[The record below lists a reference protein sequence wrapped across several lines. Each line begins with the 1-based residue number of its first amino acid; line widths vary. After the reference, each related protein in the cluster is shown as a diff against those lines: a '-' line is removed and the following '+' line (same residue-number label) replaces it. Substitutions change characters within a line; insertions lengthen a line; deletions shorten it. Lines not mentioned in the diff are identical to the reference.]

1 MTRLWRS
8 RRSPSGLHGGFGG
21 DDTGSTT
28 REAPALAIAVE
39 DGAST
44 PPSSRPAERDEGERG
59 RDVSQLTDRDLR
71 PWPGDRRRAV
81 IAGAIVI
88 AALVGI
94 AASLPG
100 LWVLAGTAVMALSL
114 TWRRGTDYRRNVT
127 ILCGITVA
135 LTAVDYLSWRAVVAN
150 WAGWAIAAPLLAA
163 EIFGALHTLGLQY
176 TIWPSARPRLVG
188 SEDPRP
194 RPIYVLVPTVNE
206 GAAVLRPTI
215 QGALEARQRYL
226 AAFPDGRV
234 TIVVCND
241 ARVAGV
247 KDWTEV
253 EELAQQLGVTCV
265 TRTVSGGNKAGNL
278 EHARQQ
284 VRATGDALVAI
295 FDADQ
300 VANPDFLVKT
310 VPPFADRSVGWVQT
324 GQYYG
329 NLQQPVARWANDQ
342 QALFY
347 RLLCPGKAAQNA
359 AFICGTNVVIRAA
372 ALDEIGGLPQDSVTE
387 DFAASI
393 QLHARWR
400 SVYLSD
406 VLAVG
411 LGPMDLPAFLKQQRR
426 WAIGTM
432 GVLRS
437 HWRAILIPRRGGLC
451 FEQRIQY
458 ALACTHYMCGLRD
471 LVYIVSPLA
480 FLVTGVPAVRGAT
493 LGEFLWHFLPYW
505 VASQTAFWVAA
516 RRQTGLRGVIMG
528 FGSFPVLI
536 RALVAVALGRRAGF
550 MVTSKRRRSG
560 RSWRHLTVYVVALSA
575 CFVGILLPLGQKQ
588 LRTESVAISVLWVV
602 YDIGLLASF
611 LWLGI
616 LDLRSNDAVVS
627 RPRTARPEKNG
638 RHPGGRLVPNFP
650 GISVSSRRLRSAL
663 LMPFL
668 SFPASVRRGLAICGA
683 LVLACA
689 CAAAMLTF
697 GERVARAGPIVN
709 STLWLVY
716 ELALLT
722 TLVWVVTSQPRF
734 AGAALDP
741 RRIVQAVRDRAG
753 SGRGAGRSLKEFRG
767 ALRRPTAPISLP
779 ERLSPSRRALPPA
792 LGALTVVLLAAV
804 IPRLSPAPAPE
815 NLRLAA
821 SRGADQAP
829 NLGLSLAHDIL
840 TTRPSALQARLCLS
854 FAVIGRTQ
862 DINDSLDITWAN
874 RLSSQ
879 HQQPWISLQFGNFTA
894 DGKVPLS
901 ASLPAI
907 RNGVHDTNIR
917 RWAEEI
923 HAYGKPI
930 YLTIL
935 LHVDRNWSM
944 SSAAANGGIPQ
955 DAPRAWQH
963 VRSIFDSVGDT
974 NVAWV
979 WSPADPAHDQAYA
992 PPESTI
998 DVVLQSMIRYPN
1010 TPWPDPAAVLRA
1022 VSERHPTKPFFL
1034 EVSADGPPAEK
1045 AAWLERVSS
1054 AVAAERQ
1061 VRTLLYHEG
1070 APDIHA
1076 IAAEN
1081 AIWSVESDVNSIGA
1095 MSSWR
1100 ALAGAA
1106 GGRCQSSSLAKSPVG

>member
-1 MTRLWRS
+1 MR
-8 RRSPSGLHGGFGG
+8 
-21 DDTGSTT
+21 
-28 REAPALAIAVE
+28 REAPALAVAVE
-39 DGAST
+39 DDAWT
-44 PPSSRPAERDEGERG
+44 PPSTRLAVRDESEGAGDGSR
-59 RDVSQLTDRDLR
+59 QTDRDLR
-71 PWPGDRRRAV
+71 ARPGDRRRAV

-94 AASLPG
+94 AVSLPG
-100 LWVLAGTAVMALSL
+100 LWALVGTAVMALSL
-114 TWRRGTDYRRNVT
+114 IWRRGTDYRKNVT

-150 WAGWAIAAPLLAA
+150 WAGWVIAAPLLAA

-176 TIWPSARPRLVG
+176 TIWPSARRRLVG

-206 GAAVLRPTI
+206 GPSVLRPTI
-215 QGALEARQRYL
+215 QGALEARRRYL

-234 TIVVCND
+234 TVVVCND

-247 KDWTEV
+247 KDWAEV
-253 EELAQQLGVTCV
+253 EELAEKLGVTCV
-265 TRTVSGGNKAGNL
+265 TRTVPGGNKAGNL
-278 EHARQQ
+278 EHARQE
-284 VRATGDALVAI
+284 VGATGDALVAI

-300 VANPDFLVKT
+300 VAHPDFLIKT

-437 HWRAILIPRRGGLC
+437 HWRAILIPRRGGLR

-471 LVYIVSPLA
+471 LVYILSPLA

-493 LGEFLWHFLPYW
+493 LGQFLWHFLPYW

-536 RALVAVALGRRAGF
+536 RALVAVLLGRRAGF

-560 RSWRHLTVYVVALSA
+560 RSWRHLTVYGVALAA
-575 CFVGILLPLGQKQ
+575 CFVGILLPLGHRQ

-616 LDLRSNDAVVS
+616 LDLRSNDAVAS
-627 RPRTARPEKNG
+627 RPRTVRPERNG
-638 RHPGGRLVPNFP
+638 RHLRGRLVLNLPGIPPGGR
-650 GISVSSRRLRSAL
+650 RLRGTL
-663 LMPFL
+663 LTPFL
-668 SFPASVRRGLAICGA
+668 SFPASMRRGLAVCGA

-689 CAAAMLTF
+689 CAAVTLTF
-697 GERVARAGPIVN
+697 GERVARAGAVVN

-716 ELALLT
+716 ELVLLIS
-722 TLVWVVTSQPRF
+722 LVWVVTSQPRF
-734 AGAALDP
+734 AGAGLDP
-741 RRIVQAVRDRAG
+741 RRIVQAVRGRAA
-753 SGRGAGRSLKEFRG
+753 SGRGAGRPPRVLRG
-767 ALRRPTAPISLP
+767 ALRGPKAPITLA
-779 ERLSPSRRALPPA
+779 ELLSPSRRAVRPA
-792 LGALTVVLLAAV
+792 LGVLTLLVLAAAV
-804 IPRLSPAPAPE
+804 IPRLTPAPAPE

-821 SRGADQAP
+821 SRGPDQAP
-829 NLGLSLAHDIL
+829 NLGLSLPHDIL
-840 TTRPSALQARLCLS
+840 TTRPSALQARLCLP

-862 DINDSLDITWAN
+862 DINDSLDIAWTN
-874 RLSSQ
+874 RLSAQ
-879 HQQPWISLQFGNFTA
+879 HQQPWISLQFGNFSA

-907 RNGVHDTNIR
+907 INGVQDTNIR

-923 HAYGKPI
+923 HAYGKPV
-930 YLTIL
+930 YLTVL

-944 SSAAANGGIPQ
+944 SSAVANGGIPQ

-963 VRSIFDSVGDT
+963 VRSIFDSVDDT

-992 PPESTI
+992 PPEATI
-998 DVVLQSMIRYPN
+998 DIVLQSMIRYPN
-1010 TPWPDPAAVLRA
+1010 TPWPDPAAVLRS
-1022 VSERHPTKPFFL
+1022 VGERHPAKPLFL
-1034 EVSADGPPAEK
+1034 EVSADGLPAEK
-1045 AAWLERVSS
+1045 AAWLEQVSS
-1054 AVAAERQ
+1054 AVAAERR
-1061 VRTLLYHEG
+1061 VHTLLYHEG

-1076 IAAEN
+1076 TAAEN
-1081 AIWSVESDVNSIGA
+1081 AMWSVESDVNSIRA
-1095 MSSWR
+1095 MSSWQ

-1106 GGRCQSSSLAKSPVG
+1106 GGRCQSSPLARSLVG